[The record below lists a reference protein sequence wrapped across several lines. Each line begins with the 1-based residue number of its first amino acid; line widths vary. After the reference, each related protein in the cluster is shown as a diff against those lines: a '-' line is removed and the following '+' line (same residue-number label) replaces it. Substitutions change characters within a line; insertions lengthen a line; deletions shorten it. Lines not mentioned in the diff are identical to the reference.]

1 MTQTLSEIR
10 HKLVVA
16 AQKEYDDRIK
26 RGVHPYSMASYHFDN
41 CISEELAK
49 HVDVSDWKAGNWKDL
64 NKSVDKTLYNKLW
77 NPFDSNEGVDFAN
90 GQWAVSA
97 VLRSNEAWATPGF
110 AEAYRYHSVR
120 GG

>member
-1 MTQTLSEIR
+1 MTLSEIR

-16 AQKEYDDRIK
+16 AQKEYDDRIA
-26 RGVHPYSMASYHFDN
+26 RGVHPYSMASYHFTDV
-41 CISEELAK
+41 IDKELAK
-49 HVDVSDWKAGNWKDL
+49 HTDTSNWKAGNWKEL
-64 NKSVDKTLYNKLW
+64 NRAVDKSLYNELYD
-77 NPFDSNEGVDFAN
+77 PFKSNEDVDFAN

-110 AEAYRYHSVR
+110 AEAYRYHSVH